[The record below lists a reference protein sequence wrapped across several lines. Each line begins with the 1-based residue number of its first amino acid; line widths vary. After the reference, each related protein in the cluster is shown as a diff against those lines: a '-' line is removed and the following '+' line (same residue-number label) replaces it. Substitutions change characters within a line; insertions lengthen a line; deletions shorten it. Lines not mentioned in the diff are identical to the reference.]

1 MGDKPGKTGT
11 FYQQERPVNPQ
22 EVTISLPVETLN
34 ACLAALVKMPY
45 EFANPHI
52 TLIQQRGAAALAEQQ
67 QPLFSE
73 GGTTD

>member
-1 MGDKPGKTGT
+1 M
-11 FYQQERPVNPQ
+11 NPQ
-22 EVTISLPVETLN
+22 EITVTLPVETLN

-52 TLIQQRGAAALAEQQ
+52 TLIQQRGAAALAGQQ
-67 QPLFSE
+67 QAEFSE

>member
-1 MGDKPGKTGT
+1 M
-11 FYQQERPVNPQ
+11 NPQ
-22 EVTISLPVETLN
+22 EVTVTLPVETLN

-45 EFANPHI
+45 EFAHQHI

-67 QPLFSE
+67 QPDLLSE

>member
-1 MGDKPGKTGT
+1 M
-11 FYQQERPVNPQ
+11 NPQ
-22 EVTISLPVETLN
+22 EVTITLPVETLN

-45 EFANPHI
+45 EFAHQHI

-67 QPLFSE
+67 QPEVLSE